1 MSRPTISVSLGRS
14 RIPNDLAHQLMALS
28 PGFRGRV
35 VAFILLAHVQRVE
48 VSKLVVAADSLKRLG
63 VLLNQ
68 SLRSSAGTAP
78 DLNAL
83 HEAANL
89 VNSLRT

>member
-1 MSRPTISVSLGRS
+1 MSRPTISVSLGRA
-14 RIPNDLAHQLMALS
+14 RLPNDLAHQLMALS

-35 VAFILLAHVQRVE
+35 IAFILLAHVQHVE
-48 VSKLVVAADSLKRLG
+48 VSKLVMAGDSLKRLG

-78 DLNAL
+78 DQTAL
-83 HEAANL
+83 REAVNL
-89 VNSLRT
+89 IDSLRT